1 MNFYYMKTAKIPA
14 FGNIALYGNIALS
27 VCLSVCLKIDYTL
40 GCLEYM
46 CSVSSPLIRH
56 VTFSYIKECSNFIQV
71 KARKY

>member
-27 VCLSVCLKIDYTL
+27 VCLKIDYKL
-40 GCLEYM
+40 RCLEYI
-46 CSVSSPLIRH
+46 CSVSSPLRRH